1 MKKVFDTNSEYHSH
15 KSISASGLKSIAKF
29 NGSVREYLAQT
40 YAPKKAFDFGNAVH
54 TLFTFGRD
62 QYNKEYYEMPEIGDL
77 RKTNKTTTE
86 EAAENRKIKAQISNI
101 AKNRNL
107 IDYID
112 VQTIRELER
121 QFYANPLAIESCT
134 GVYELSHYTEYGGVP
149 VRVRADI
156 INEEKGFISDIKT
169 TRSVMDF
176 HKDVWQYNYHIQA
189 AFYCTILGFPIENF
203 RFVAMK
209 NNIQYSDQQHPET
222 MIRVC
227 RLNDKMIEKGF
238 EGMHKAFDR
247 WKHYVMTGVALGAD
261 TLKDDYGL
269 EIL

>member
-1 MKKVFDTNSEYHSH
+1 MKKVFDTNAEYHSH

-62 QYNKEYYEMPEIGDL
+62 QFDSEYYEMPELGDM
-77 RKTNKTTTE
+77 RKKENKE
-86 EAAENRKIKAQISNI
+86 LKEALMTKAGD
-101 AKNRNL
+101 RNL
-107 IDYID
+107 LDHSD
-112 VQTIRELER
+112 VRVIRELER
-121 QFYANPLAIESCT
+121 QFYANPLAVESCT

-156 INEEKGFISDIKT
+156 INEEKGFITDIKT